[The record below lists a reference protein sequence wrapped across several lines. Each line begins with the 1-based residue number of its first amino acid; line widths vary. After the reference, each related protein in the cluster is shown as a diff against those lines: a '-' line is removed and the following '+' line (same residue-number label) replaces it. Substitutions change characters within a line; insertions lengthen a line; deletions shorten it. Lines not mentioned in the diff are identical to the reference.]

1 MQVYFAV
8 KKQTVIF
15 LFILMVYFSFFMEY
29 VAAFADWPV
38 KGLRHRIFFFNLF
51 LDLVVLHHKPALTC
65 VTPDLTCD
73 PGLWHT
79 PVQDDGLCSE
89 LATYLRDTFLYV

>member
-1 MQVYFAV
+1 MVC
-8 KKQTVIF
+8 F
-15 LFILMVYFSFFMEY
+15 LFFMEY

-51 LDLVVLHHKPALTC
+51 LGLVVLHHKPARTVTC
-65 VTPDLTCD
+65 VPSELTCD
-73 PGLWHT
+73 LGLWHT

-89 LATYLRDTFLYV
+89 LATYLR